1 MYEKYIN
8 LGFKREEM
16 IDNVEF
22 KRHGYHGYLLIKQFS
37 KHVSIQV
44 YWMELDKPELWV
56 KDVKFNIT
64 FKQIE
69 EAINKN
75 K

>member
-8 LGFKREEM
+8 LGFQRLDIE
-16 IDNVEF
+16 DTVEF
-22 KRHGYHGYLLIKQFS
+22 KRNGYSGFLLIKKF
-37 KHVSIQV
+37 KHASITV
-44 YWMELDKPELWV
+44 HWMDLDKPELWV
-56 KDVKFNIT
+56 KNMKFKIT
-64 FKQIE
+64 FEQIE

>member
-8 LGFKREEM
+8 LGFQRLDIE
-16 IDNVEF
+16 DTVEF
-22 KRHGYHGYLLIKQFS
+22 KRYGYSGFLLIKKF
-37 KHVSIQV
+37 KHVFIQV

-56 KDVKFNIT
+56 KNMKFNIT
-64 FKQIE
+64 FEQIE